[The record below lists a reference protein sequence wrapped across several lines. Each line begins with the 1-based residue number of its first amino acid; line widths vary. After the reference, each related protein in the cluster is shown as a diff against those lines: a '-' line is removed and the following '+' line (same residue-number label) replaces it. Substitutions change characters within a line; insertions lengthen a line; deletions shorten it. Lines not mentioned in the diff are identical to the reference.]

1 MQAGP
6 EDIALAV
13 ERLRAKRLVAFP
25 TETVY
30 GLGAPALDAEAV
42 AGVFRVKGR
51 PSNNPLIVHVV
62 DEAMARRVCA
72 DWPAHA
78 ATLAADFW
86 PGPLTLVVPRSAD
99 VPDVVTA
106 GGPTVAV
113 RSPRHPL
120 TLALLEALG
129 EPLVGPSANRSGG
142 VSPTCADHVR
152 ESFSE
157 DEVFVL
163 DGGPCVGGIEST
175 VVDVSGERVRVLR
188 PGLISAEQ
196 IAASIGESVESGGH
210 GGHGGHEGPA
220 RSPGQVGPH
229 YAPRAPARLI
239 EEAELAGALAG
250 LEPGTS
256 AAVLTRRVDHVT
268 APHHAIAMPPEGERY
283 AARLYAA
290 LREADATRPAVV
302 LIVKPWPGG
311 PISGVWS
318 AIADRLGRATSPRDR

>member
-30 GLGAPALDAEAV
+30 GLGALALDTEAV

-62 DEAMARRVCA
+62 DEAMAKRVCA

-86 PGPLTLVVPRSAD
+86 PGPLTIVVPKSAD

-106 GGPTVAV
+106 AGPTVAV

-120 TLALLEALG
+120 TLALLESLG

-142 VSPTCADHVR
+142 VSPTCAAHVR

-188 PGLISAEQ
+188 PGLTSAEQ
-196 IAASIGESVESGGH
+196 IAASIGEPVESGEH
-210 GGHGGHEGPA
+210 DGHEGPA

-229 YAPRAPARLI
+229 YAPQAPARLI
-239 EEAELAGALAG
+239 EEADLAEALAG

-268 APHHAIAMPPEGERY
+268 APHHAIAMPTEGKDY

-290 LREADATRPAVV
+290 LREADAKRPAVV
-302 LIVKPWPGG
+302 LIVKPWPAG
-311 PISGVWS
+311 PTSGVWS
-318 AIADRLGRATSPRDR
+318 AIADRLGRATSPRNR

>member
-30 GLGAPALDAEAV
+30 GLGALALDTEAV

-62 DEAMARRVCA
+62 DEAMAVRVCA

-78 ATLAADFW
+78 ATLTADFW
-86 PGPLTLVVPRSAD
+86 PGPLTLVVPKSAD
-99 VPDVVTA
+99 VPNLVTA

-142 VSPTCADHVR
+142 VSPTCAEHVR

-163 DGGPCVGGIEST
+163 EGGPCVGGIEST
-175 VVDVSGERVRVLR
+175 VVDVTGERVRVLR
-188 PGLISAEQ
+188 PGLISTEQ
-196 IAASIGESVESGGH
+196 IAASIGEPVESGENVGH
-210 GGHGGHEGPA
+210 DRPT

-229 YAPRAPARLI
+229 YAPHAPARLI
-239 EEAELAGALAG
+239 EEADLAEVLAG

-256 AAVLTRRVDHVT
+256 AAVLTRRVDQVP
-268 APHHAIAMPPEGERY
+268 APHHPIAMPTEGERY

-290 LREADATRPAVV
+290 LREADAKRPAVV
-302 LIVKPWPGG
+302 FIVKPWPAG
-311 PISGVWS
+311 PTSGVWS
-318 AIADRLGRATSPRDR
+318 AIADRLGRATSPRNR